1 MTVAEFSNEFDLLY
15 NLMSNTAP
23 AIDEYEK
30 SVFLTNAQEEIVKN
44 YFNAQGNKYKEGF
57 DDSIKRHSDFSSLV
71 STAIYPNGTITKL
84 PSGLSVD
91 DRSHFLLLP
100 SNTFF
105 ILNETAVILEGSKQ
119 IITQVVPLKHDEY
132 YRLMSKPY
140 KEPAKYQS
148 WRLFSVENNR
158 KQIELIIKSGSIL
171 SKYLIRYIKKPE
183 PIILVNLTSEY
194 NGATIEGITTA
205 QTCKLDSTIHREI
218 LKRAVEL
225 AKSTYLGDLNSTI
238 ELNTRSE

>member
-71 STAIYPNGTITKL
+71 STAVYPNGTITKL

-148 WRLFSVENNR
+148 
-158 KQIELIIKSGSIL
+158 
-171 SKYLIRYIKKPE
+171 
-183 PIILVNLTSEY
+183 
-194 NGATIEGITTA
+194 
-205 QTCKLDSTIHREI
+205 
-218 LKRAVEL
+218 
-225 AKSTYLGDLNSTI
+225 
-238 ELNTRSE
+238 